1 MDVETAFF
9 RIIDEIVTGY
19 ISCRPELI
27 SIRLEWSNKLEA
39 RIAARRE
46 SEPEVAPTEA
56 NVDSKQPASQAGW
69 RRERTP
75 EWELPDALKAMIEE
89 QVAGSAQAAKKSE
102 TLSLPANT
110 WREVQQRAETI
121 DCTAELED
129 RGREVILVRANR

>member
-1 MDVETAFF
+1 
-9 RIIDEIVTGY
+9 
-19 ISCRPELI
+19 
-27 SIRLEWSNKLEA
+27 
-39 RIAARRE
+39 
-46 SEPEVAPTEA
+46 
-56 NVDSKQPASQAGW
+56 
-69 RRERTP
+69 
-75 EWELPDALKAMIEE
+75 MIEE